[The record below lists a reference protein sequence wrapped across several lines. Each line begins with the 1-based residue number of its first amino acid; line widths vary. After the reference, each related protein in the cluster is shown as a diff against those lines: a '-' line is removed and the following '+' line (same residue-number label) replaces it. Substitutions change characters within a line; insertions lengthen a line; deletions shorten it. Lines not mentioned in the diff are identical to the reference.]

1 MFLRSI
7 TRGSNYSI
15 RSLWINVYT
24 GYLRFNSFFS
34 EKWVFVGKEGARFEV
49 DGWLA
54 DISVEGWK
62 RLMSRKAVRVGLSQ
76 ISHNYLC
83 KAECLH
89 SATLV

>member
-1 MFLRSI
+1 M
-7 TRGSNYSI
+7 
-15 RSLWINVYT
+15 
-24 GYLRFNSFFS
+24 
-34 EKWVFVGKEGARFEV
+34 GKEGARFEV

-54 DISVEGWK
+54 DISGEGWK